1 MVLLK
6 IFCSDINL
14 MTELVKPYC
23 RINPSGDINFYHLSR
38 TLTQLRELYIAQFD
52 FQVLFFFI
60 VGHTHKY
67 SSKMQMKKGL
77 QKPLEV

>member
-6 IFCSDINL
+6 IFFSGINL
-14 MTELVKPYC
+14 MTELVKPSC
-23 RINPSGDINFYHLSR
+23 RINPSGDINSYHLSR

-52 FQVLFFFI
+52 FQVLFFI
-60 VGHTHKY
+60 VGHTNKY

-77 QKPLEV
+77 HKPLEV